1 MQCITTIPMHG
12 IVYDYSDNRGSY
24 KIVFLASI
32 GVTEFTESIELD
44 PSYMGLV
51 LRMGGRV

>member
-1 MQCITTIPMHG
+1 MQCITTMPMLG
-12 IVYDYSDNRGSY
+12 IVYDCSDNRGSY

-32 GVTEFTESIELD
+32 GVTEFTESIEPD